1 MNYTNQ
7 LFKFFFCR
15 FPLINMINELIVSS
29 NVILRKE
36 HYINKMVIEQF
47 SYVVM
52 YALYL
57 YGEF

>member
-1 MNYTNQ
+1 
-7 LFKFFFCR
+7 
-15 FPLINMINELIVSS
+15 MINELIVSS

-36 HYINKMVIEQF
+36 HYINKMVIDQF